1 MDYKYG
7 YLKQGVKLSRQLLKC
22 LSEYLAIGIQIL
34 SKINGKI
41 KIELASENPNPK
53 SLRYSSPLTGADH
66 MHEFREKYESKAE
79 AFRKTLTNIQQLFI
93 FNNPLV
99 DRKSLF

>member
-22 LSEYLAIGIQIL
+22 LSEYLAVGIQIL

-41 KIELASENPNPK
+41 KIELASDNPNPRG
-53 SLRYSSPLTGADH
+53 LRYSESSLGETDH
-66 MHEFREKYESKAE
+66 MY
-79 AFRKTLTNIQQLFI
+79 
-93 FNNPLV
+93 
-99 DRKSLF
+99 